1 MFQKKDTSISLLLNC
16 SFIDLA
22 IKLENKL
29 NLKASAPVNLNIL
42 ASDDNMRCNVRV
54 VYPSDLRV
62 LGSEVCLGWFLR
74 GRGPLS
80 SILISLLEALSSQG
94 HHVRALLPGRLG
106 GPQLSLRDDLLTHD
120 PFLFL
125 LRVCLQGLVSL
136 GSQIYLDVSG
146 MQ

>member
-1 MFQKKDTSISLLLNC
+1 MI
-16 SFIDLA
+16 
-22 IKLENKL
+22 
-29 NLKASAPVNLNIL
+29 KASAPVILNIL

-80 SILISLLEALSSQG
+80 SIFISLLKALSSQG
-94 HHVRALLPGRLG
+94 HHVRALQPGRLG

-120 PFLFL
+120 PFMFL
-125 LRVCLQGLVSL
+125 LRVCLQGLVFL
-136 GSQIYLDVSG
+136 GSQINLDVSG
-146 MQ
+146 LQ